1 MKKTLFDEQDFA
13 ELSPLFKGV
22 KGKLLAGAIMRLLAL
37 NKINRV
43 FAKVCHLRNHAFTE
57 GWLRE
62 LGVKYKVE
70 NEEVLEQFREGAF
83 VTVSNHPYGFMD
95 GMILLNIIA
104 GKRPD
109 YRFMVNSILM
119 KLYPLHDIF
128 IAVKPTTTK
137 SGSSVENTTGLKN
150 TLRHL
155 KAGGAVGFFPAGAVS
170 NYNENRWKATDR
182 EWQTTVIR
190 VVQMAGVPVIPI
202 YIGGRN
208 SLFFHFLGRINWQL
222 RSVRLSREILNKHKR
237 VVNIRVGEP
246 ILWDE
251 MKEFESTEKLA
262 AYLREKTYALAK

>member
-1 MKKTLFDEQDFA
+1 
-13 ELSPLFKGV
+13 
-22 KGKLLAGAIMRLLAL
+22 MRLLAL

-70 NEEVLEQFREGAF
+70 NEEVLERFREGAF
-83 VTVSNHPYGFMD
+83 VTVSNHPYGFID

-119 KLYPLHDIF
+119 KLYPLHGIF
-128 IAVKPTTTK
+128 IGVKPTTTK
-137 SGSSVENTTGLKN
+137 SGSSVENTTGLKT

-155 KAGGAVGFFPAGAVS
+155 KAGSAVGFFPAGAVS
-170 NYNENRWKATDR
+170 NYNENLWKATDR

-190 VVQMAGVPVIPI
+190 IVQMAKVPVIPI
-202 YIGGRN
+202 YIDGRN

-237 VVNIRVGEP
+237 TVNIRVGEP
-246 ILWDE
+246 IAWDE
-251 MKEFESTEKLA
+251 MKGFEKTEDLA
-262 AYLREKTYALAK
+262 AFLRAKTYSLAAK